1 MKKLN
6 LEDVKLYVKHN
17 IGEFHKRRLEKVNS
31 IKLKEVL
38 KSKNPYLFK
47 AKNVSSASEIIE
59 SILNAFL
66 SSSEEGIFGNW
77 LERLAIFIN
86 DSVYMG
92 RKAGI
97 EGIDLDFDKDG
108 HRYLVSIKS
117 GPNWGNDSQIKKMC
131 DQFDSARKRLST
143 SGGRDSVICVN
154 GCCYGKSREESEYK
168 AKGKYYKI
176 CGQRFWNL
184 ISGEPDLYIDL
195 IEPLGHE
202 AAEKNN
208 EFKISY
214 GYLLNRLTKEFLDDF
229 CNSNGSIN
237 WEKLLIFNSSFEKKI
252 QQNKPHMC

>member
-6 LEDVKLYVKHN
+6 LKNVTLYVERN
-17 IGEFHKRRLEKVNS
+17 IGEFHQRRLETVNS

-47 AKNVSSASEIIE
+47 AKNVSSASEIVE
-59 SILNAFL
+59 GILNAFL

-86 DSVYMG
+86 DSVYNG

-97 EGIDLDFDKDG
+97 EGIDLDFDKNG
-108 HRYLVSIKS
+108 NRYLVSIKS
-117 GPNWGNDSQIKKMC
+117 GPHWGNDSQIKKMC
-131 DQFDSARKRLST
+131 DQFDTARKRLAT
-143 SGGRDSVICVN
+143 SGSKGSIVCVN
-154 GCCYGKSREESEYK
+154 GCCYGKSREQTENKS
-168 AKGKYYKI
+168 KGNYYKI
-176 CGQRFWNL
+176 CGQRFWDL
-184 ISGEPDLYIDL
+184 ISGEPDLYIKI

-214 GYLLNRLTKEFLDDF
+214 GNLVNRLTKEFLDDF
-229 CNSNGSIN
+229 CDKEGRID
-237 WEKLLIFNSSFEKKI
+237 WEKLLIFNSSFIKE
-252 QQNKPHMC
+252 N

>member
-6 LEDVKLYVKHN
+6 LRNVTLYVEQN
-17 IGEFHKRRLEKVNS
+17 IGEFHQKRLETVNS

-47 AKNVSSASEIIE
+47 AKNVSSASEIVE
-59 SILNAFL
+59 GILNAFL

-86 DSVYMG
+86 DSVYNG

-97 EGIDLDFDKDG
+97 EGIDLDFDKNG
-108 HRYLVSIKS
+108 NRYLVSIKS

-131 DQFDSARKRLST
+131 DQFDTARKRLST
-143 SGGRDSVICVN
+143 SGSKASIVCVN
-154 GCCYGKSREESEYK
+154 GCCYGKSREQSEYK
-168 AKGKYYKI
+168 SKGNYYKI
-176 CGQRFWNL
+176 CGQRFWDL
-184 ISGEPDLYIDL
+184 ISGEPDLYIKI

-214 GYLLNRLTKEFLDDF
+214 GQLVNRLTKEFLDDF
-229 CNSNGSIN
+229 CDQNGRID
-237 WEKLLIFNSSFEKKI
+237 WQKLLIFNSSFTTKG
-252 QQNKPHMC
+252 N